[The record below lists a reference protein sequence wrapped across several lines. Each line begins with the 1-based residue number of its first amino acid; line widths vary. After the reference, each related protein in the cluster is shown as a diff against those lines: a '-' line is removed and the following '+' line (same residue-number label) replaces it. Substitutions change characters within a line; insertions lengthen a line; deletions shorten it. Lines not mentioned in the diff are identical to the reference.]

1 MSWQD
6 FWYKDTEQGIV
17 LWKEKWTQMQM
28 SALRGSKNEIFG
40 TAITMFLMT
49 RNIFQGQTQWALYV
63 DELKTDFFLLIHS
76 LNQ

>member
-40 TAITMFLMT
+40 TAIIMFLMT